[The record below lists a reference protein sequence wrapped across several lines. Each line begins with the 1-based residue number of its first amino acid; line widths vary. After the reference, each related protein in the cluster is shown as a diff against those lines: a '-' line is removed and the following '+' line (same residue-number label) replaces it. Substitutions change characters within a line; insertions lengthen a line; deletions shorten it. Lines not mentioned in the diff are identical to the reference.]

1 MFPVFV
7 DQVKIYVK
15 AGNGG
20 DGSVSF
26 RREKYV
32 PRGGPDGGD
41 GGNGGNVV
49 LEGTGQLSTL
59 LDLRY
64 QQHYLVP
71 CAEHGRGQNCSGK
84 NGADCVIPV
93 PIGTVIRDLASGE
106 TVADI
111 TKQGQQVVV
120 ARGGHGGRG
129 NTHFKSATR
138 QVPRIAEPGE
148 KGEERWLALELKLLA
163 DVGLVGLP
171 NSGKSTLLAAISAA
185 RPKVADYPF
194 TTLVP
199 NLGVV
204 AWKKEREREYHFT
217 IADVPGLIEGAHE
230 GKGLGVRF
238 LKHLERTI
246 LLLHLVDVSVNV
258 TDNPISDLETVRSE
272 LVSYGHGLLDKPY
285 LVAATKMDVVG
296 SHVAPLQDYCQ
307 QRGIP
312 FFQISAVT
320 NSGIKHLVVDLG
332 HRVESARQLLKV
344 GEVNT

>member
-1 MFPVFV
+1 MGPLFV

-15 AGNGG
+15 AGDGG

-41 GGNGGNVV
+41 GGNGGNVI

-71 CAEHGRGQNCSGK
+71 CAEHGSGQKCSGK
-84 NGADCVIPV
+84 NGADWVIPV
-93 PIGTVIRDLASGE
+93 PIGTIIRDAASGE
-106 TVADI
+106 IVADI
-111 TKQGQQVVV
+111 TEQGQQIVV

-163 DVGLVGLP
+163 DVGVVGLP
-171 NSGKSTLLAAISAA
+171 NAGKSTLLAAISSA

-194 TTLVP
+194 TTLTP

-204 AWKKEREREYHFT
+204 AWKKERERQYHFT

-230 GKGLGVRF
+230 GKGLGIRF
-238 LKHLERTI
+238 LKHLERTT
-246 LLLHLVDVSVNV
+246 LLLHLVDVSMNA
-258 TDNPISDLETVRSE
+258 TANPICDFETVRSE
-272 LVSYGHGLLDKPY
+272 LASYGHGLLDKPY
-285 LVAATKMDVVG
+285 LVAATKMDVEG
-296 SHVAPLQDYCQ
+296 PHVAALQHYCQ
-307 QRGIP
+307 RRGIP

-320 NSGIKHLVVDLG
+320 NIGIKPLILNLG
-332 HRVESARQLLKV
+332 HRVESARQPLKI
-344 GEVNT
+344 GEMNA